1 MATQSGRT
9 DPSVADLLF
18 DAGYQFD
25 FFQAVRVLERL
36 YPDRQPVGRAV
47 TPGQEAVRFHAH
59 LSLGFPASAIYRIE
73 PAKDEKGPAQM
84 TVAFMGLTGP
94 LGVLPRHYT
103 ELLLERVRQRD
114 HTLRDFLDL
123 FNHRLISLLYRAW
136 EKYRIPIAYE
146 RAMMHYQEYDRF
158 SLYLF
163 DLMGMGTKGL
173 RGRQQLPDKTL
184 LFYTGILAQQPRS
197 ASALAGLLQ
206 DYCKVPVSVTQF
218 LGQWLPLAQ
227 AYRTSLGSSEGN
239 NDLGGSAVAGSY
251 IWDQHAKFRVQ
262 VGPLALTEFETLL
275 PSGSAFH
282 ALVQVCRFFAGQECD
297 FDLQL
302 ILKAAQ
308 VPWCRLGA
316 QGLGAPRLGW
326 SAWLKR
332 EAFLDDADDAIFA
345 GTLVLSE
352 T

>member
-1 MATQSGRT
+1 MATQSRRT

-18 DAGYQFD
+18 EAGYRFD

-47 TPGQEAVRFHAH
+47 APGQEVVRFHAH
-59 LSLGFPASAIYRIE
+59 LSLGFPASAIHRIE

-114 HTLRDFLDL
+114 HTLREFLDL

-146 RAMMHYQEYDRF
+146 RSALHYQEYDRF

-173 RGRQQLPDKTL
+173 RGRQQIPDKTL
-184 LFYTGILAQQPRS
+184 LFYTGLLAQQPRS

-206 DYCKVPVSVTQF
+206 DYFGVPVSVTQF

-239 NDLGGSAVAGSY
+239 NSLGVSALAGAY
-251 IWDQHAKFRVQ
+251 VWDQHAKFRVKI
-262 VGPLALTEFETLL
+262 GPLTLSEFDTLM
-275 PSGSAFH
+275 PSGHAFH
-282 ALVQVCRFFAGQECD
+282 ALVQFCRFFSGQECD
-297 FDLQL
+297 FEIQL

-308 VPWCRLGA
+308 VPWCRLGS

-332 EAFLDDADDAIFA
+332 DAFLHDADDAIFV
-345 GTLVLSE
+345 GTEVLSK